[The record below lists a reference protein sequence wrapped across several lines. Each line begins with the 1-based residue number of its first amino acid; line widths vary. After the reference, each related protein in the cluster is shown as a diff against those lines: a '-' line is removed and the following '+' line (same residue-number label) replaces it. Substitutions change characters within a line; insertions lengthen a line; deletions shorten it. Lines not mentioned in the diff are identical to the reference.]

1 MNSLALMAALFLGE
15 ILPWYPRRTL
25 LPLVWPTMASMNTS
39 EIACQVKVVIYEF
52 RAKADVAGRM
62 PSSSHAAFIPSP
74 IFMLNPCTRSVIC
87 DSEKALASICGK
99 TRCPSSG
106 RVAYLSKRSCS
117 IGITGITLIKSV
129 INSCFLRNIFNK
141 HVFETYGVL
150 TSHGI
155 QKRYITACLTSKR
168 KSISMNSSICL
179 LNPELTRFIT
189 EFTEFPHEVSAQSKV
204 KESKVKN
211 NNMRT
216 KLCATHISGGVDD
229 FIKPNGHGPKEDKED
244 KEGSVQPYSFSEFW
258 EFYDKKKDKQRA
270 ERAYKKISMRDRKC
284 IFDTLQAY
292 KDSTPNKKYRKNPEA
307 YLNNRTWEDEIIPP
321 DNDRCSKTPAQV
333 LKVDVL

>member
-1 MNSLALMAALFLGE
+1 MGRPTKTGLDYFPLDVDIDDSIELIEAEYGIAGFGIVIKLWQKIYKNGYYIEWNDDMELLFA
-15 ILPWYPRRTL
+15 RRI
-25 LPLVWPTMASMNTS
+25 NT
-39 EIACQVKVVIYEF
+39 E
-52 RAKADVAGRM
+52 
-62 PSSSHAAFIPSP
+62 
-74 IFMLNPCTRSVIC
+74 
-87 DSEKALASICGK
+87 
-99 TRCPSSG
+99 
-106 RVAYLSKRSCS
+106 
-117 IGITGITLIKSV
+117 ITLIKSV

-189 EFTEFPHEVSAQSKV
+189 EFTEFPHEESAQSKV

-216 KLCATHISGGVDD
+216 ELCATHISGDVDD

-321 DNDRCSKTPAQV
+321 DNDGRSKTPARV
-333 LKVDVL
+333 LKVDVF

>member
-1 MNSLALMAALFLGE
+1 MGRPTKTGLDYFPLDVDIDDSIELIEAEYGIAGFGIVIKLWQKIYKNGYYIEWNDDMELLFA
-15 ILPWYPRRTL
+15 RRI
-25 LPLVWPTMASMNTS
+25 NT
-39 EIACQVKVVIYEF
+39 E
-52 RAKADVAGRM
+52 
-62 PSSSHAAFIPSP
+62 
-74 IFMLNPCTRSVIC
+74 
-87 DSEKALASICGK
+87 
-99 TRCPSSG
+99 
-106 RVAYLSKRSCS
+106 
-117 IGITGITLIKSV
+117 ITLIKSV

>member
-1 MNSLALMAALFLGE
+1 MGRPTKTGLDYFPLDVDIDDSIELIEAEYGIAGFGIVIKLWQKIYKNGYYIEWNDDMELLFA
-15 ILPWYPRRTL
+15 RRI
-25 LPLVWPTMASMNTS
+25 NT
-39 EIACQVKVVIYEF
+39 E
-52 RAKADVAGRM
+52 
-62 PSSSHAAFIPSP
+62 
-74 IFMLNPCTRSVIC
+74 
-87 DSEKALASICGK
+87 
-99 TRCPSSG
+99 
-106 RVAYLSKRSCS
+106 
-117 IGITGITLIKSV
+117 ITLIKSV

-292 KDSTPNKKYRKNPEA
+292 KDSTPNKKYRK
-307 YLNNRTWEDEIIPP
+307 
-321 DNDRCSKTPAQV
+321 TPK
-333 LKVDVL
+333 LT

>member
-1 MNSLALMAALFLGE
+1 M
-15 ILPWYPRRTL
+15 
-25 LPLVWPTMASMNTS
+25 
-39 EIACQVKVVIYEF
+39 
-52 RAKADVAGRM
+52 
-62 PSSSHAAFIPSP
+62 
-74 IFMLNPCTRSVIC
+74 
-87 DSEKALASICGK
+87 
-99 TRCPSSG
+99 
-106 RVAYLSKRSCS
+106 
-117 IGITGITLIKSV
+117 
-129 INSCFLRNIFNK
+129 
-141 HVFETYGVL
+141 FETYGVL

-189 EFTEFPHEVSAQSKV
+189 EFTEFPHEESAQSKV

-216 KLCATHISGGVDD
+216 ELCATHISGDVDD

-258 EFYDKKKDKQRA
+258 EFYDKKKDKQRV

-292 KDSTPNKKYRKNPEA
+292 KDSTPDKRYRKNPEA

-321 DNDRCSKTPAQV
+321 DNDRCSKTPAQL
-333 LKVDVL
+333 LKVNVL

>member
-1 MNSLALMAALFLGE
+1 MGRPTKTGLDYFPLDVDIDDSIELIEAEYGIAGFGIVIKLWQKIYKNGYYIEWNDDMELLFA
-15 ILPWYPRRTL
+15 RRI
-25 LPLVWPTMASMNTS
+25 NT
-39 EIACQVKVVIYEF
+39 E
-52 RAKADVAGRM
+52 
-62 PSSSHAAFIPSP
+62 
-74 IFMLNPCTRSVIC
+74 
-87 DSEKALASICGK
+87 
-99 TRCPSSG
+99 
-106 RVAYLSKRSCS
+106 
-117 IGITGITLIKSV
+117 ITLIKSV

-189 EFTEFPHEVSAQSKV
+189 EFTEFPHEESAQSKV

>member
-1 MNSLALMAALFLGE
+1 MGRPTKTGLDYFPLDVDIDDSIELIEAEYGIAGFGIVIKLWQKIYKNGYYIEWNDDMELLFA
-15 ILPWYPRRTL
+15 RRI
-25 LPLVWPTMASMNTS
+25 NT
-39 EIACQVKVVIYEF
+39 E
-52 RAKADVAGRM
+52 
-62 PSSSHAAFIPSP
+62 
-74 IFMLNPCTRSVIC
+74 
-87 DSEKALASICGK
+87 
-99 TRCPSSG
+99 
-106 RVAYLSKRSCS
+106 
-117 IGITGITLIKSV
+117 ITLIKSV

-189 EFTEFPHEVSAQSKV
+189 EFTEFPHEESAQSKV

-216 KLCATHISGGVDD
+216 ELCATHISGDVDD

-292 KDSTPNKKYRKNPEA
+292 KDSTPDKRYRKNPEA

>member
-1 MNSLALMAALFLGE
+1 MGRPTKTGLDYFPLDVDIDDSIELIEAEYGIAGFGIVIKLWQKIYKNGYYIEWNDDMELLFA
-15 ILPWYPRRTL
+15 RRI
-25 LPLVWPTMASMNTS
+25 NT
-39 EIACQVKVVIYEF
+39 E
-52 RAKADVAGRM
+52 
-62 PSSSHAAFIPSP
+62 
-74 IFMLNPCTRSVIC
+74 
-87 DSEKALASICGK
+87 
-99 TRCPSSG
+99 
-106 RVAYLSKRSCS
+106 
-117 IGITGITLIKSV
+117 ITLIKSV

-189 EFTEFPHEVSAQSKV
+189 EFTEFPHEESAQSKV

-216 KLCATHISGGVDD
+216 ELCATHISGDVDD

>member
-1 MNSLALMAALFLGE
+1 MGRPTKTGLDYFPLDVDIDDSIELIEAEYGIAGFGIVIKLWQKIYKNGYYIEWNDDMELLFA
-15 ILPWYPRRTL
+15 RRI
-25 LPLVWPTMASMNTS
+25 NT
-39 EIACQVKVVIYEF
+39 E
-52 RAKADVAGRM
+52 
-62 PSSSHAAFIPSP
+62 
-74 IFMLNPCTRSVIC
+74 
-87 DSEKALASICGK
+87 
-99 TRCPSSG
+99 
-106 RVAYLSKRSCS
+106 
-117 IGITGITLIKSV
+117 ITLIKSV

-189 EFTEFPHEVSAQSKV
+189 EFTEFPHEESAQSKV

-216 KLCATHISGGVDD
+216 KLCATHISGDVDD

-321 DNDRCSKTPAQV
+321 DNDRCSKTPAQL
-333 LKVDVL
+333 LKVNVL

>member
-1 MNSLALMAALFLGE
+1 MGRPTKTGLDYFPLDVDIDDSIELIEAEYGIAGFGIVIKLWQKIYKNGYYIEWNDDMELLFA
-15 ILPWYPRRTL
+15 RRI
-25 LPLVWPTMASMNTS
+25 NT
-39 EIACQVKVVIYEF
+39 E
-52 RAKADVAGRM
+52 
-62 PSSSHAAFIPSP
+62 
-74 IFMLNPCTRSVIC
+74 
-87 DSEKALASICGK
+87 
-99 TRCPSSG
+99 
-106 RVAYLSKRSCS
+106 
-117 IGITGITLIKSV
+117 ITLIKSV

-270 ERAYKKISMRDRKC
+270 ERAYKKLSLLDRKC

-307 YLNNRTWEDEIIPP
+307 YLNNRTWEDEIIPAG
-321 DNDRCSKTPAQV
+321 NIVCSKTPAQV
-333 LKVDVL
+333 LKVEVL

>member
-1 MNSLALMAALFLGE
+1 MGRPTKTGLDYFPLDVDIDDSIELIEAEYGIAGFGIVIKLWQKIYKNGYYIEWNDDMELLFA
-15 ILPWYPRRTL
+15 RRI
-25 LPLVWPTMASMNTS
+25 NT
-39 EIACQVKVVIYEF
+39 E
-52 RAKADVAGRM
+52 
-62 PSSSHAAFIPSP
+62 
-74 IFMLNPCTRSVIC
+74 
-87 DSEKALASICGK
+87 
-99 TRCPSSG
+99 
-106 RVAYLSKRSCS
+106 
-117 IGITGITLIKSV
+117 ITLIKSV

-321 DNDRCSKTPAQV
+321 DNDGRSKTPARV
-333 LKVDVL
+333 L

>member
-1 MNSLALMAALFLGE
+1 MGRPTKTGLDYFPLDVDMDDCIELIETEHGLAGFSIVIKLWQKIYKNGYYLD
-15 ILPWYPRRTL
+15 W
-25 LPLVWPTMASMNTS
+25 S
-39 EIACQVKVVIYEF
+39 E
-52 RAKADVAGRM
+52 DVARLFA
-62 PSSSHAAFIPSP
+62 HRINAE
-74 IFMLNPCTRSVIC
+74 L
-87 DSEKALASICGK
+87 
-99 TRCPSSG
+99 
-106 RVAYLSKRSCS
+106 
-117 IGITGITLIKSV
+117 TLINSV

>member
-1 MNSLALMAALFLGE
+1 MGRPTKTGLDYFPLDVDIDDSIELIEAEYGIAGFGIVIKLWQKIYKNGYYIEWNDDMELLFA
-15 ILPWYPRRTL
+15 RRI
-25 LPLVWPTMASMNTS
+25 NT
-39 EIACQVKVVIYEF
+39 E
-52 RAKADVAGRM
+52 
-62 PSSSHAAFIPSP
+62 
-74 IFMLNPCTRSVIC
+74 
-87 DSEKALASICGK
+87 
-99 TRCPSSG
+99 
-106 RVAYLSKRSCS
+106 
-117 IGITGITLIKSV
+117 ITLIKSV

-189 EFTEFPHEVSAQSKV
+189 EFTEFPHEESAQSKV

-216 KLCATHISGGVDD
+216 ELCATHISGDVDD

-258 EFYDKKKDKQRA
+258 EFYDKKKDKQRV

-292 KDSTPNKKYRKNPEA
+292 KDSTPDKRYRKNPEA

>member
-1 MNSLALMAALFLGE
+1 MGRPTKTGLDYFPLDVDIDDSIELIEAEYGIAGFGIVIKLWQKIYKNGYYIEWNDDMELLFA
-15 ILPWYPRRTL
+15 RRI
-25 LPLVWPTMASMNTS
+25 NT
-39 EIACQVKVVIYEF
+39 E
-52 RAKADVAGRM
+52 
-62 PSSSHAAFIPSP
+62 
-74 IFMLNPCTRSVIC
+74 
-87 DSEKALASICGK
+87 
-99 TRCPSSG
+99 
-106 RVAYLSKRSCS
+106 
-117 IGITGITLIKSV
+117 ITLIKSV

-189 EFTEFPHEVSAQSKV
+189 EFTEFPHEESAQSKV

-216 KLCATHISGGVDD
+216 ELCATHISGDVDD

-292 KDSTPNKKYRKNPEA
+292 KDSTPDKQYRKNPET
-307 YLNNRTWEDEIIPP
+307 YLRNRTWEDEIIPTG
-321 DNDRCSKTPAQV
+321 NDRCSKTPAQV
-333 LKVDVL
+333 LKLDVL

>member
-1 MNSLALMAALFLGE
+1 MGRPTKTGLDYFPLDVDIDDSIELIEAEYGIAGFGIVIKLWQKIYKNGYYIEWNDDMELLFA
-15 ILPWYPRRTL
+15 RRI
-25 LPLVWPTMASMNTS
+25 NT
-39 EIACQVKVVIYEF
+39 E
-52 RAKADVAGRM
+52 
-62 PSSSHAAFIPSP
+62 
-74 IFMLNPCTRSVIC
+74 
-87 DSEKALASICGK
+87 
-99 TRCPSSG
+99 
-106 RVAYLSKRSCS
+106 
-117 IGITGITLIKSV
+117 ITLIKSV

-189 EFTEFPHEVSAQSKV
+189 EFTEFPHEESAQSKV

-321 DNDRCSKTPAQV
+321 DNDGRSKTPARV
-333 LKVDVL
+333 LKVDVF

>member
-1 MNSLALMAALFLGE
+1 MGRPTKTGLDYFPLDVDIDDSIELIEAEYGIAGFGIVIKLWQKIYKNGYYIEWNDDMELLFA
-15 ILPWYPRRTL
+15 RRI
-25 LPLVWPTMASMNTS
+25 NT
-39 EIACQVKVVIYEF
+39 E
-52 RAKADVAGRM
+52 
-62 PSSSHAAFIPSP
+62 
-74 IFMLNPCTRSVIC
+74 
-87 DSEKALASICGK
+87 
-99 TRCPSSG
+99 
-106 RVAYLSKRSCS
+106 
-117 IGITGITLIKSV
+117 ITLIKSV

-189 EFTEFPHEVSAQSKV
+189 EFTEFPHEESAQSKV

-216 KLCATHISGGVDD
+216 ELCATHISGDVDD

-333 LKVDVL
+333 LKVDVF